1 VDPDAIQNEIITFY
15 KSLMG
20 TAQVSTTAVSKSIMK
35 QGPTLNHSQQMAL
48 CVEVTEMEIY
58 DGLCS
63 IVDEK
68 APELMATIY
77 VLQKSLASD

>member
-63 IVDEK
+63 IGDEK
-68 APELMATIY
+68 ALELMATM
-77 VLQKSLASD
+77 LCSSKKHGQ

>member
-1 VDPDAIQNEIITFY
+1 
-15 KSLMG
+15 MG

-48 CVEVTEMEIY
+48 CVEVTEMEIN

-63 IVDEK
+63 ISEDK
-68 APELMATIY
+68 APELMATM
-77 VLQKSLASD
+77 LCSSKKPGE